1 MARARDSRGRF
12 TSGGSGDP
20 LESLADEAQGAAD
33 ALDELTDSA
42 KKAQPALKGTGDGAK
57 KLGDEMDGAGEKAKK
72 AAESTNI
79 FARALGEAA
88 GDALTEARQALTEW
102 ARSLPEA
109 AARAEAHAATLER
122 LGSSYGAVQQATNG
136 AVSAEQAAAVQQR
149 ALQSGLRLSAQELAA
164 VTARARDFART
175 TGTDLDQA
183 LEQLTDQL
191 IDPGEELR
199 KFGVFLQT
207 GMSAGDALRETLR
220 QLGAQAGQ
228 TAAAETTL
236 AEAQEQAN
244 RALHEATDALA
255 AMLAKELEL
264 KDFFQQFATWV
275 GDARTATHGW
285 DEAVTAVVGTLREA
299 IGLQAS
305 ASAGA
310 QQRGQSA
317 SGQFTS
323 EAGALMQQARARGLN
338 FRGFE
343 IGRLGVDATPEQRN
357 RVLTLLRRAAMG
369 NLGASFDGRGVDAQA
384 ALDAELGGFSA
395 EVGQTRADRERQQ
408 REAAAAAARARAE
421 ELARRNRASQ
431 SASSSTQTAPDLAA
445 GAFAQL
451 RADPAGLQS
460 FLGALAARAQAQ
472 ALEQRGGTIA
482 TRLAGVDLQRQSSE
496 ATSALDVA
504 GQSRPGFMGGMFSA
518 DAGRR
523 ETQQRTERTRVIR
536 EQREALAALLVE
548 AQREEDTARRM
559 GRPVAEVNDLIRQR
573 IGIQTAL
580 AQSTRDL
587 VASQEEQ
594 VSGFA
599 VVGEKMLGVLD
610 GVADGVGESVVAALE
625 GSKSFG
631 EAMEEMVRSTL
642 RALAKLA
649 IVEALKEGAMAVAA
663 LATYRYDAAVQHG
676 IAAGMW
682 AGVGVVAGAG
692 VAAMGSGAKP
702 AAASG
707 GGASASTATG
717 GGRAARADDRASTGG
732 PLTIVLNVSGAAFTD
747 AGVQHAATAAVRE
760 AVGNGVLRR
769 EHLAPLLGD

>member
-1 MARARDSRGRF
+1 MARARDS
-12 TSGGSGDP
+12 SGGDP

-33 ALDELTDSA
+33 ALDDLADSA

-57 KLGDEMDGAGEKAKK
+57 KLGDEMDGAGEKAKT
-72 AAESTNI
+72 AADSTNI

-102 ARSLPEA
+102 ARGLPEA

-122 LGSSYGAVQQATNG
+122 LGTSYGAVQQATNG

-191 IDPGEELR
+191 VDPGEELR

-244 RALHEATDALA
+244 RALHEATDAVA

-317 SGQFTS
+317 SGQFTG
-323 EAGALMQQARARGLN
+323 EAGALMQQARGRGLN
-338 FRGFE
+338 FGGFQ
-343 IGRLGVDATPEQRN
+343 IGALGVDASPEQRN
-357 RVLTLLRRAAMG
+357 RVMALMRRAA
-369 NLGASFDGRGVDAQA
+369 LGQIDQRTLDIELSGF
-384 ALDAELGGFSA
+384 DAE
-395 EVGQTRADRERQQ
+395 VNITRDDRERQQ
-408 REAAAAAARARAE
+408 REAAAAAARARQQE
-421 ELARRNRASQ
+421 IARRNRASQ
-431 SASSSTQTAPDLAA
+431 SPTPTPPVDLAA

-460 FLGALAARAQAQ
+460 FLGGLAARAQAQ
-472 ALEQRGGTIA
+472 ASEQRGGPIA
-482 TRLAGVDLQRQSSE
+482 QRLAGVDLQRQSSE
-496 ATSALDVA
+496 ATRALDVA
-504 GQSRPGFMGGMFSA
+504 GAGGPGFMGGMFSR
-518 DAGRR
+518 DAGQR
-523 ETQQRTERTRVIR
+523 ETQQRAERIRVLR
-536 EQREALAALLVE
+536 EQREALSGLLVE
-548 AQREEDTARRM
+548 AQREEDIARRM
-559 GRPVAEVNDLIRQR
+559 GRPIAEVNDLVRQR

-594 VSGFA
+594 VSGFSM
-599 VVGEKMLGVLD
+599 VGEKLIGVLD
-610 GVADGVGESVVAALE
+610 GVADGIGESIVAALE
-625 GSKSFG
+625 GSKGFS
-631 EAMEEMVRSTL
+631 EAMEEMARSTL
-642 RALAKLA
+642 RAVAKMA
-649 IVEALKEGAMAVAA
+649 IVEALKNGAMAVAA
-663 LATYRYDAAVQHG
+663 AATYRYDAAVQHG
-676 IAAGMW
+676 IAAGLW
-682 AGVGVVAGAG
+682 AGVGIAAGAG
-692 VAAMGSGAKP
+692 VAAMGSGSKP
-702 AAASG
+702 SASASG
-707 GGASASTATG
+707 GSTPRAPEG
-717 GGRAARADDRASTGG
+717 GGRSARADDRATMGG
-732 PLTIVLNVSGAAFTD
+732 PLTIVMNVSAAAFTD
-747 AGVQHAATAAVRE
+747 AGVQHAATAVIRE

-769 EHLAPLLGD
+769 EHLGGLLGD